1 MASLFERL
9 DKMRPP
15 VEEATPPPTEEAKE
29 VSLFERLDKGR
40 LPTPTEEVI
49 KRLGEDSPI
58 EKLRDWLV
66 NYWAKETVT
75 AQEAYTYGP
84 HSIRDKKTTLRLAQ
98 ILVEQGMARPHQNAP
113 ARHVGVANCSWG
125 QLPARSECGQ
135 TAAPTFSQNNPLCF
149 LRTILPTAAI
159 AATAAE
165 L

>member
-1 MASLFERL
+1 MGNLFERL
-9 DKMRPP
+9 NKKRNLFERLNKKRPP
-15 VEEATPPPTEEAKE
+15 PTEEATPPPTEEAKAM
-29 VSLFERLDKGR
+29 SLFERLDKGR

-84 HSIRDKKTTLRLAQ
+84 PLHPGQKNNLAPGADPCRT
-98 ILVEQGMARPHQNAP
+98 GMARPHQNAP

-135 TAAPTFSQNNPLCF
+135 TAAHL
-149 LRTILPTAAI
+149 
-159 AATAAE
+159 
-165 L
+165 

>member
-15 VEEATPPPTEEAKE
+15 VEEATPPPTEEAKA

-98 ILVEQGMARPHQNAP
+98 ILVEQGWLVPIKTRRRDMWEWQIVRGVNSPPAASAAKRQPPHLAKTT
-113 ARHVGVANCSWG
+113 HFV
-125 QLPARSECGQ
+125 
-135 TAAPTFSQNNPLCF
+135 F
-149 LRTILPTAAI
+149 
-159 AATAAE
+159 
-165 L
+165 